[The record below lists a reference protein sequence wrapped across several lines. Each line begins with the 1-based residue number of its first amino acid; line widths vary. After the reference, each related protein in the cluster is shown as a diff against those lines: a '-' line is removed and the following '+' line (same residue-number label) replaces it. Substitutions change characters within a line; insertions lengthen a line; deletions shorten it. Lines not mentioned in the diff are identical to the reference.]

1 MSSAPYFTFTCL
13 QFLLV
18 YLVEELQCVISSV
31 SSSFSRL
38 LVISTFSS
46 EHSGDFC
53 LDLLSKLVL
62 TEFFL
67 LNNVESPE
75 KEDVRVKALHHLWL
89 SQPAEVQK
97 VRAAGEVTSTS
108 EPQESTWCSGTWSDV
123 SRIYKQWKCQCEH
136 VRAMA
141 WIQLLL
147 FSVLLAVTPLTTL
160 CRSVPGDVDDDVFDD
175 DGTVCK
181 GICGAI
187 GEELKSCSG
196 KLTEKTDYSFNL
208 EKDLFA
214 VKEQLRLTKRLCIN
228 ASQVYSVQI
237 AALQNQLDS
246 MLQQLKEKVTQGP
259 SQVVSDILQEYV
271 KAQKLELD
279 LLSETDPKR
288 ISEIQEQLKKS
299 KADLETLVGNL
310 NGIECQTANSSQN
323 LEEKIADTLAE
334 CNELQENYNNL
345 EEKTDNTEAEYNKL
359 KENYEPLDLL
369 PLIQEINKL
378 ENRIQSETSESEKKK
393 LENELKKKKEQL
405 EAKKKE
411 VKDPDTIKIL
421 TIISKLEEL
430 WKFQN
435 ENLDLDSLDQIEDK
449 REELLGLISQLND
462 TNLAKILLKNLV
474 LLSDQTHLQRLIS
487 DLREKADKKIAE
499 LWEDVRRKEEELKRK
514 NAELGQKDSDIATLT
529 KDIRNLRGELKNLK
543 KQLEDLEETTASQIT
558 DLQKQLDK
566 KKQELEKWK
575 ETLQEKESELAK
587 SVIEITELQEKLRQ
601 TEEEASRRI
610 QEAGKRI
617 TDLKDQLEKGES
629 ENKRLQAA
637 LKKAMAEC
645 SDVQKSYDQLK
656 AEFADTVSKL
666 NNTLIKQALTVDGL
680 KQEIDKLK
688 EEIRS
693 SEGNVDELKQRLEKK
708 EAELKEAK
716 KSINK
721 WRKESLQFQR
731 LLEDLRK
738 VSRKQE
744 EHIQEYLAKINRLEE
759 EMDDLLIQL
768 SESGNEKASLSIQV
782 IFLKEE
788 VAKLNKALVK
798 LEVEQ
803 QEKTAGLEKEIEE
816 KNKEIA
822 YIKRSGCEELKN
834 RISNLQQ
841 ELEVKQQELN
851 QLREENAG
859 QITELQKQ
867 LTEKNRKLQVAKD
880 ELDKLDKENSKL
892 LDKLDDLNTQLNEQ
906 TQDVRAAQKRISEL
920 EKQLK
925 KKEKD
930 ILDLKNSNAE
940 CEEQL
945 TLKQRELSDLNKDKA
960 ELEKQL
966 KKKENELSNLND
978 NNAELKDQ
986 LRKKEQEISDL
997 ENNNTE
1003 LQEKLKQKEKELSD
1017 LRNSVG
1023 GVKRENERLRDLV
1036 ATLNEQLKGTK
1047 QLEDQLKQK
1056 EKELSDLNEKNAE
1069 SEQQLRQKEEEVSE
1083 LKRENAKLFAE
1094 KQNLQEDVTKL
1105 TDQLNDLRKAPV
1117 TTSPSVSINSLQF
1130 DPNTAHRRLLISDD
1144 RQSVRGVRYSIVRPN
1159 DPRRYDTTIA
1169 ALAGTGFTGGRPYW
1183 EVQVKDRSCF
1193 TVGVAAESAPRKGE
1207 IYFRPSNRYW
1217 VIQKKNSQIYVLTE
1231 QPFLLRLYNQL
1242 NIIGV
1247 LIDFFKGEVA
1257 LYNSETRTVLGIFRG
1272 NHFTEKL
1279 YPFVAT
1285 CGQEEKD
1292 LSVLKEQMMLIR
1304 TLYLNS
1310 SYTSSLQTTE
1320 LEDQLKQKEKELS
1333 DLNEKNAESE
1343 QQLRQKEEEVSELKR
1358 ENAKLFAEKQNLQE
1372 DVTKLTDQLN
1382 DLRKAPVTTS
1392 PSVSINSL
1400 QFDPNTAH
1408 RRLLISD
1415 DRQSVRGV
1423 RYSIVRPE
1431 DPRRYDTTIA
1441 ALVGTGFTGGRPY
1454 WEVQVKDRSCFTVGV
1469 AAESAPRKGEIYFR
1483 PSNRYWVIQKK
1494 NSQIYVLTEQPFQL
1508 TDQLNIIGVLIDFFM
1523 GEVALYNS
1531 ETRTVLG
1538 IFRENHFTEKLYPF
1552 VATCGQEGFFV
1563 FFYFI

>member
-62 TEFFL
+62 MSLVTDD
-67 LNNVESPE
+67 PPAY
-75 KEDVRVKALHHLWL
+75 AL
-89 SQPAEVQK
+89 QP
-97 VRAAGEVTSTS
+97 
-108 EPQESTWCSGTWSDV
+108 SG
-123 SRIYKQWKCQCEH
+123 
-136 VRAMA
+136 
-141 WIQLLL
+141 
-147 FSVLLAVTPLTTL
+147 P
-160 CRSVPGDVDDDVFDD
+160 
-175 DGTVCK
+175 
-181 GICGAI
+181 
-187 GEELKSCSG
+187 
-196 KLTEKTDYSFNL
+196 

-798 LEVEQ
+798 LEEEQ

-1285 CGQEEKD
+1285 CGQEAIQMELSSCNQRLSEKMEYSFNIEKD

-1310 SYTSSLQTTE
+1310 SYTSSLQTTELEDQLKNISVLEKNNTE